1 MPSLET
7 LLIFTAAAL
16 LMNISPGP
24 SNFYVM
30 SRSVAQGWRG
40 GAVAAMGLALGS
52 LVHVVAAA
60 LGLSTVFH
68 YFPAAYGVLKLVG
81 AAYLIYLGVRY
92 LMGNDSSAI
101 IRPAANPA
109 AIPEAER
116 RPHGRIFTESILVEV
131 LNPKTALFFLAFLP
145 QFVDVSRGPP
155 APQILLLG
163 LIVTLSA
170 IPCDLFVAVLSGA
183 AARVISTNARI
194 ARMQGYI
201 SGSIL
206 VALGIYVA
214 LSERP
219 R

>member
-1 MPSLET
+1 MPTFET

-30 SRSVAQGWRG
+30 SRSVVQGPRG

-60 LGLSTVFH
+60 LGLSAVLH
-68 YFPAAYGVLKLVG
+68 YFPAAFGVIKLIG
-81 AAYLIYLGVRY
+81 AAYLIYLGIRY
-92 LMGNDSSAI
+92 LRGRDSGAI
-101 IRPAANPA
+101 SNGRAQNRPYSQ
-109 AIPEAER
+109 
-116 RPHGRIFTESILVEV
+116 IFTESILVEV

-145 QFVDVSRGPP
+145 QFVDASRGPP

-163 LIVTLSA
+163 SIVTLSA
-170 IPCDLFVAVLSGA
+170 IPCDLFVAWVSGS
-183 AARVISTNARI
+183 AARMVAGNPRLVRI
-194 ARMQGYI
+194 QEYI

-206 VALGIYVA
+206 IGLGLYVA
-214 LSERP
+214 QSERAN
-219 R
+219 

>member
-1 MPSLET
+1 MPSIET

-30 SRSVAQGWRG
+30 SRSVAQGPRG

-60 LGLSTVFH
+60 FGLSAVFH
-68 YFPAAYGVLKLVG
+68 YFPAAFGVVKLLG
-81 AAYLIYLGVRY
+81 AAYLIYLGIQY
-92 LMGNDSSAI
+92 LRGNNRA
-101 IRPAANPA
+101 RRTV
-109 AIPEAER
+109 PEA
-116 RPHGRIFTESILVEV
+116 RPHARIFTESILVEV

-145 QFVDVSRGPP
+145 QFVDVSRGSP

-170 IPCDLFVAVLSGA
+170 IPCDLFVAWVSGS
-183 AARVISTNARI
+183 AARAIAGSARLARI
-194 ARMQGYI
+194 QDYL

-206 VALGIYVA
+206 IGLGLYVA
-214 LSERP
+214 QSERP
-219 R
+219 G

>member
-1 MPSLET
+1 MPTLET

-24 SNFYVM
+24 SNFYVV

-40 GAVAAMGLALGS
+40 GAVAASGLAIGG

-60 LGLSTVFH
+60 FGVSALFH
-68 YFPAAYGVLKLVG
+68 YFPAAYAVLKLAG
-81 AAYLIYLGVRY
+81 AGYLVYLGIRY
-92 LMGNDSSAI
+92 LMGGNGSA
-101 IRPAANPA
+101 AGS
-109 AIPEAER
+109 PEAGR
-116 RPHGRIFTESILVEV
+116 RPHRRILTESILVEV

-163 LIVTLSA
+163 LIVMLSA
-170 IPCDLFVAVLSGA
+170 VPCDLLVAVMSGS
-183 AARVISTNARI
+183 AARMLSRNARL
-194 ARMQGYI
+194 ARIQEYI

-206 VALGIYVA
+206 IALGLYVA
-214 LSERP
+214 QSERAG
-219 R
+219 

>member
-1 MPSLET
+1 MPTLET

-30 SRSVAQGWRG
+30 SRSVAEGWRG

-52 LVHVVAAA
+52 LLHVLAAA
-60 LGLSTVFH
+60 LGLSAVFY
-68 YFPAAYGVLKLVG
+68 YFPAAYGVVKLIG
-81 AAYLIYLGVRY
+81 AAYLIYLGIRY
-92 LMGNDSSAI
+92 LRGSNGGAI
-101 IRPAANPA
+101 TLAHAAV
-109 AIPEAER
+109 R
-116 RPHGRIFTESILVEV
+116 RHTRIFSESVLIEL

-170 IPCDLFVAVLSGA
+170 IPCDLFVVWVSGSAARALSG
-183 AARVISTNARI
+183 STRLARI
-194 ARMQGYI
+194 QEFV
-201 SGSIL
+201 SGSVLI
-206 VALGIYVA
+206 ALGLYVA
-214 LSERP
+214 QTERVE
-219 R
+219 